1 MSRELLKM
9 VGVSVSSSLC
19 TAIFVV
25 ACTASANKTGG
36 SDSAPGDGHA
46 EAEGSEHDDGG
57 GTGDGAGDEQDD
69 PGTGEDHPGDDTDD
83 GDAITAA
90 ELAEL
95 AGQIE
100 DLVAFQT
107 SALCFIGHMTDE
119 QQWVGL
125 GTDHEDYPGVWSD
138 ITWGEAV
145 DSYDYGNSG
154 YGMMTQGPNSDAQK
168 AYDDCF

>member
-1 MSRELLKM
+1 M

-19 TAIFVV
+19 TALFVV
-25 ACTASANKTGG
+25 ACTASANKTGS

-46 EAEGSEHDDGG
+46 EAEGGEHDDGG
-57 GTGDGAGDEQDD
+57 GTGDGAEDEQDD

-119 QQWVGL
+119 QN
-125 GTDHEDYPGVWSD
+125 WSYSETAWYD
-138 ITWGEAV
+138 IPEE
-145 DSYDYGNSG
+145 SG
-154 YGMMTQGPNSDAQK
+154 AEWWLQGPNSDAQK